1 MVNVTMNLGLM
12 NTVTYGKMDMNF
24 IGSNCNFNNIVK
36 DNIDVDIDY
45 TIISYVSST
54 EDYSNSYT
62 NKTIIILPIDTE
74 DAYFDSTKIA
84 YNRIINSAFSSLDIC
99 TSVFVYMP
107 DYVNPI
113 QVADAINNFDKD
125 NLVDNFWIYP
135 KIDNLVL
142 RDNTVANLPWQKAIK

>member
-1 MVNVTMNLGLM
+1 
-12 NTVTYGKMDMNF
+12 MNF

-36 DNIDVDIDY
+36 DNIDIDMDY

-54 EDYSNSYT
+54 EDYADSYT
-62 NKTIIILPIDTE
+62 NKIIIILPIDNE
-74 DAYFDSTKIA
+74 DAYFDSVKIA

-107 DYVNPI
+107 DYVDPV

-125 NLVDNFWIYP
+125 HLVDNFWIYP
-135 KIDNLVL
+135 KIDKLVL

>member
-1 MVNVTMNLGLM
+1 
-12 NTVTYGKMDMNF
+12 MNF
-24 IGSNCNFNNIVK
+24 IGNNCNFNNVVK
-36 DNIDVDIDY
+36 DNIDINIDY

-54 EDYSNSYT
+54 EDYSDSYA

-107 DYVNPI
+107 DYVDPV
-113 QVADAINNFDKD
+113 QVADAINNFDKN

-135 KIDNLVL
+135 KIANLVL